1 MVFHNYQ
8 TLLAGLQVLALL
20 LNALKTDFNVILP
33 ELICS
38 MQMLVGAWTVQV
50 GKNFYKSQAASLTQN
65 DERQFSDPLA
75 NLEGITLSADS
86 SLVATLC

>member
-38 MQMLVGAWTVQV
+38 MQMLVGA
-50 GKNFYKSQAASLTQN
+50 
-65 DERQFSDPLA
+65 
-75 NLEGITLSADS
+75 
-86 SLVATLC
+86 